1 MTENIPENADEKPM
15 TFKERREL
23 LRKKHL
29 EHAAALGIDS
39 EQKYIAIQLDTE
51 AAAKGV
57 SSEKD
62 TIQTEPTAKNTV
74 RDTQQMPTLTA
85 EQLVEQTKD
94 SDNDK

>member
-1 MTENIPENADEKPM
+1 MPENKPNNADKKPM
-15 TFKERREL
+15 SFSERREL

-29 EHAAALGIDS
+29 EHAAALGINT
-39 EQKYIAIQLDTE
+39 EQEYISIQLDTE
-51 AAAKGV
+51 AAAKGI

-62 TIQTEPTAKNTV
+62 TIQTEPTTKDNV